1 MKALGRNWVN
11 DYGFDRSETY
21 LLVCTHFCILL
32 AGPVP
37 MLAKLYQLFEY
48 VVCNEI
54 MLCRETS
61 GWMRLNH
68 MARMSIVY
76 DVHML
81 FK

>member
-1 MKALGRNWVN
+1 MIL
-11 DYGFDRSETY
+11 DLIDQILSTTCLYSF
-21 LLVCTHFCILL
+21 LHFPI
-32 AGPVP
+32 
-37 MLAKLYQLFEY
+37 LAKLYQLFEY
-48 VVCNEI
+48 VLNEI